1 MSTNSWIELHKRLS
15 LLCLAGLLLLSAC
28 QPQPTRQ
35 PPSPQAAAAS
45 DGRALEAQGQY
56 DAAINAY
63 LQAAAQS
70 QPPLKGGLQLQA
82 VRVLLQQQQMQRAQ
96 QLLSTIDQNAL
107 GPDDRVRATLYGAQ
121 LALAGGD
128 ADQALR
134 MSADVGPRA
143 PAELYAE
150 VLRLRAQAYDMR
162 GNYIE
167 AARSRMQLAPMLES
181 DAARQQNRE
190 AIWASVSQLSP
201 TALEQLLAASQPGDL
216 TGWLELAAIV
226 KRAGRDFQTLQQQL
240 AGWQSRYPQH
250 PANGE
255 FLDQLTAQLEK
266 LGTRPGT
273 VALILPLQGSLAA
286 AGSAIRDGF
295 MAAYYDDRG
304 TERATNTVRVYDSSG
319 FGGDI
324 WSLYQRAL
332 DDGAQ
337 AIVGPLDKRLVSTLA
352 RAGELQVPVLALN
365 TTENDADP
373 APANFYQFGLPPED
387 EARQIAERAAA
398 EGLERAVALVPQG
411 DWGARIL
418 SALQQRMQQLGGQV
432 LESQTYDPSQT
443 DFSDPIQRLLNLDRS
458 EQRFQELRRITHRNI
473 QFEPRRRQ
481 DAQFVMIAAYPL
493 QARLLAPQLRFFH
506 AADLPVYATSHVY
519 TGDVDPESNRD
530 MDGVMFCDMPWELNP
545 DDKAAH
551 LRQQLQSAWPQ
562 AMQRYA
568 RLFALGID
576 AYGVLPY
583 LGWLREQPYERYPGV
598 TGSLYLDEHRY
609 VHRNLQWARYVN
621 GRATL
626 IESPMPM
633 TNGAETPGPG
643 LENVTDERPEG
654 NATAPTPGSGQ

>member
-1 MSTNSWIELHKRLS
+1 MSRRSWIELRKVLS

-45 DGRALEAQGQY
+45 EGRALEAQGQY
-56 DAAINAY
+56 DAAIDAY

-70 QPPLKGGLQLQA
+70 QPPLKGGLQLEA
-82 VRVLLQQQQMQRAQ
+82 VRVLLQQQQAQRAQ

-107 GPDDRVRATLYGAQ
+107 SPDDRVRATLYGAQ
-121 LALAGGD
+121 LALAVGD

-134 MSADVGPRA
+134 MSAEVGPQTP
-143 PAELYAE
+143 PALYAQ
-150 VLRLRAQAYDMR
+150 VLQLRAQAYDLL
-162 GNYIE
+162 GNYVE
-167 AARSRMQLAPMLES
+167 AARSRIQLDPMLES
-181 DAARQQNRE
+181 DEARQQNRN

-201 TALEQLLAASQPGDL
+201 AAVEQLLAASQPGDL
-216 TGWLELAAIV
+216 TGWLDLAAIA
-226 KRAGRDFQTLQQQL
+226 KRAGRDFQSLQQQL
-240 AGWQSRYPQH
+240 AGWRGRYPQH

-255 FLDQLTAQLEK
+255 FLDQLTAQLQK
-266 LGTRPGT
+266 LGTRPRT

-295 MAAYYDDRG
+295 MAAYYGDRG
-304 TERATNTVRVYDSSG
+304 TERATSTVRVYDSSG

-324 WSLYQRAL
+324 WTLYQRAL

-365 TTENDADP
+365 STENDADSV
-373 APANFYQFGLPPED
+373 PANLYQFGLPPED

-411 DWGARIL
+411 DWGTRIL

-432 LESQTYDPSQT
+432 LEYQTYDPSQT

-458 EQRFQELRRITHRNI
+458 EQRFQELRQITRRDI

-493 QARLLAPQLRFFH
+493 QARLIAPQLRFFH
-506 AADLPVYATSHVY
+506 AADLPVYATSHVF
-519 TGDVDPESNRD
+519 TGDVDTESNRD

-551 LRQQLQSAWPQ
+551 LRQQLQSNWPQ

-598 TGSLYLDEHRY
+598 TGSLYLDEYRH

-643 LENVTDERPEG
+643 LENVTDEQSQG
-654 NATAPTPGSGQ
+654 IGTAPTPGSGQ

>member
-1 MSTNSWIELHKRLS
+1 MSTNSWIELRKGLA

-45 DGRALEAQGQY
+45 EGRALEAQGQY
-56 DAAINAY
+56 DAAIDAY

-70 QPPLKGGLQLQA
+70 QPPLKGGLQLHA
-82 VRVLLQQQQMQRAQ
+82 VRVLLQQQRVQRAQ

-107 GPDDRVRATLYGAQ
+107 SPVDRIRATLYGAQ
-121 LALAGGD
+121 LALAVGD

-134 MSADVGPRA
+134 MSADVGPQA
-143 PAELYAE
+143 PADLYAQ
-150 VLRLRAQAYDMR
+150 VLQLRAQAYDAL
-162 GNYIE
+162 GNYVE
-167 AARSRMQLAPMLES
+167 AARARVQLAPSLAS
-181 DAARQQNRE
+181 DEARQQNRNG
-190 AIWASVSQLSP
+190 IWASVSQLSP
-201 TALEQLLAASQPGDL
+201 AALEQLLTASQPGDL

-226 KRAGRDFQTLQQQL
+226 KRAGRDFQILQQQL
-240 AGWQSRYPQH
+240 GGWRDHYPQH

-255 FLDQLTAQLEK
+255 FLDQLTAQLQK
-266 LGTRPGT
+266 LGTRPGA

-295 MAAYYDDRG
+295 MAAYYGDRG
-304 TERATNTVRVYDSSG
+304 AEHNTNSVRVYDSSG

-365 TTENDADP
+365 SSENDAEP
-373 APANFYQFGLPPED
+373 APANLYQFGLPPED

-411 DWGARIL
+411 DWGTRIL

-432 LESQTYDPSQT
+432 LEYQTYDPSQT

-458 EQRFQELRRITHRNI
+458 EQRFQELRQITRRDI
-473 QFEPRRRQ
+473 KFEPRRRQ

-493 QARLLAPQLRFFH
+493 QARLIAPQLRFFR
-506 AADLPVYATSHVY
+506 ATDLPVYATSHVF
-519 TGDVDPESNRD
+519 TGEVDTENNRD

-551 LRQQLQSAWPQ
+551 LRQQLQSNWPQ

-583 LGWLREQPYERYPGV
+583 LGWLREQSYERYPGV
-598 TGSLYLDEHRY
+598 TGTLYLDEHRHM
-609 VHRNLQWARYVN
+609 HRNLQWARYVN

-633 TNGAETPGPG
+633 TSGAETPGPG
-643 LENVTDERPEG
+643 LENVNDEQPQG
-654 NATAPTPGSGQ
+654 NGTSPTPGSGQ